1 MNRIQ
6 QQINDKVQDKLR
18 DKLQDNLKE
27 TPAEWY
33 ERGVKENMKFL
44 DWLLPLTK

>member
-1 MNRIQ
+1 MIKIQ
-6 QQINDKVQDKLR
+6 QQINKKVQDKLR
-18 DKLQDNLKE
+18 DNLKE